1 VTLALPAGLVRQAER
16 ADAVQL
22 AAVAGDDLPQAAL
35 DILIA
40 DGHVFLSEA
49 EGVLTGLVAGSETDG
64 ALSVALL
71 RILPGWRRRG
81 HGSALL
87 AALEERGRWAFHG
100 ACLASAPD
108 EAARAFFFR
117 RGYVALDRERIPEGL
132 KRLMPAGT
140 LVVKRL

>member
-1 VTLALPAGLVRQAER
+1 MTVALPAGLVRPAAG
-16 ADAVQL
+16 ADAAQL
-22 AAVAGDDLPQAAL
+22 AAVAGDDLPPAAL

-40 DGHVFLSEA
+40 DGHVFLAEA
-49 EGVLTGLVAGSETDG
+49 EGVLTGLVAGSETQG

-71 RILPGWRRRG
+71 RVLPGWRRRG

-108 EAARAFFFR
+108 DAARAFFFH
-117 RGYVALDRERIPEGL
+117 RGYVALDPERIPEGL
-132 KRLMPAGT
+132 KRQMPAGT